1 MIDNL
6 KKNITLVIMA
16 AGMGSRFGGLKQV
29 ENIGPCGEFIID
41 YSIYDAIQAG
51 FTKVVFIIKKENYE
65 LFRDTIGR
73 RIESHIQV
81 EYCFQTMNTLS
92 EKWEVPSTRIKPLGT
107 AHAILCCR
115 DKVKEPFAV
124 INADDYYGKDT
135 FVKASNFLLNVAM
148 NDEKHY
154 GMIGYFAKNTLTENG
169 AVKRGVCKV
178 KDNYLQEI
186 VESTLERVDNKI
198 IASPVVGLSPFDIGD
213 ETIVSMN
220 VFLLTP
226 SIFDYLKKE
235 FAIFLEQ
242 NHHEMENCEFFLPS
256 VLHSAIKEEYAKMS
270 VLKTES
276 CWFGITY
283 PKDLDS
289 VKKKLKELIKK
300 EEYKKDLWN

>member
-29 ENIGPCGEFIID
+29 ESIGPCGEFIID

-65 LFRDTIGR
+65 LFRDTIGS
-73 RIESHIQV
+73 RIESRIQV

-92 EKWEVPSTRIKPLGT
+92 EKWEIPSTRIKPLGT

-115 DKVKEPFAV
+115 EKVKEPFAV

-135 FVKASNFLLNVAM
+135 FVKASNFLFNM
-148 NDEKHY
+148 TDKNHY
-154 GMIGYFAKNTLTENG
+154 GMVGYFAKNTLTENG
-169 AVKRGVCKV
+169 DVKRGVCKV
-178 KDNYLQEI
+178 KDDYLQEI
-186 VESTLERVDNKI
+186 VESTLENVDSKI
-198 IASPVVGLSPFDIGD
+198 IASPVVGLSPFAIGD
-213 ETIVSMN
+213 DTIVSMN

-242 NHHEMENCEFFLPS
+242 NHHDIETCEFLLPS
-256 VLHSAIKEEYAKMS
+256 VLHSAIKTGYAKIR

-283 PKDLDS
+283 PKDLDN
-289 VKKKLKELIKK
+289 VKKKLNELIKK